1 MTDEHLKI
9 PNIRELLFPILKAIR
24 YEHSALTEIR
34 NNVAKEN
41 GIAPKDRQITV
52 PPGSRNSF
60 DSNFDVALG
69 FLRDC
74 GLITQ
79 ERAPRPS
86 RPSKTH
92 AVVTLTSD
100 GREAFQSKAL
110 PALPMALQECNLANE
125 VSKRSRKNKQISGRA
140 VRVGTASA
148 RSKPANIL
156 GAERTIIEGISKA
169 DLERLFSLWL
179 QNVRRLGDPSQSFK
193 HAAAKRIVEAVEKE
207 WNQRLPH
214 IRLYPDHFT
223 WPSTDAAKGYGGFD
237 IGDAPDLGML
247 AYLEYRVGRTQGQ
260 PIGVR
265 RAILDRV
272 VEGTL
277 PLYGGLDFYE
287 AWGEA
292 RTATRLQKL
301 AEAIAAFTRNAKRR
315 NSNRLSDAIAEWEE
329 DLDYLHRKY
338 YLPRFA
344 FGWPGTGL

>member
-1 MTDEHLKI
+1 MTDEKIKI
-9 PNIRELLFPILKAIR
+9 PHFKELLIPILKEIR
-24 YEHSALTEIR
+24 HEHSALKEIR
-34 NNVAKEN
+34 NNVAKKS
-41 GIAPKDRQITV
+41 GITSKERQIAA
-52 PPGSRNSF
+52 PPGSKNSF
-60 DSNFDVALG
+60 DANFDVALG
-69 FLRDC
+69 FLRKC
-74 GLITQ
+74 GLVTQ
-79 ERAPRPS
+79 ERVPRPS

-100 GREAFQSKAL
+100 GRDGLESKAL
-110 PALPMALQECNLANE
+110 PQLPKALQERNLANE

-140 VRVGTASA
+140 IRVGTASA

-156 GAERTIIEGISKA
+156 GAERTILEGIPKSE
-169 DLERLFSLWL
+169 LERLFSLWM

-193 HAAAKRIVEAVEKE
+193 HSAAQRIVEAVEKE
-207 WNQRLPH
+207 WNRRLPH
-214 IRLYPDHFT
+214 IRLNPDHFT

-237 IGDAPDLGML
+237 IGDAPDVGML

-260 PIGVR
+260 PLGVR

-277 PLYGGLDFYE
+277 PLYGGLDYYE

-292 RTATRLQKL
+292 GSAARLQKL

-329 DLDYLHRKY
+329 DLEYLYRKY